1 MITCH
6 PRKPVVALIAGL
18 FCSCFLLAGVWLY
31 TISTSASPSLLSFIG
46 VCFILAL
53 LVFVAVRI
61 AVGYISLQADGHT
74 LTVTYKVLGKY
85 KVYALASVTHVE
97 EVNIKTFQNKRFRQL
112 LIYVGD
118 EKISFNDQVYT
129 GYDAM
134 KKLLNQ
140 RKAAPKNK
148 LKKK

>member
-1 MITCH
+1 M
-6 PRKPVVALIAGL
+6 
-18 FCSCFLLAGVWLY
+18 
-31 TISTSASPSLLSFIG
+31 ISTSAAPSLLSFIG

-74 LTVTYKVLGKY
+74 LTVTYKVLGKR
-85 KVYALASVTHVE
+85 KIYALASVTHVE
-97 EVNIKTFQNKRFRQL
+97 EVNIKTFQNKHFRQL

-129 GYDAM
+129 GYDGM
-134 KKLLNQ
+134 KQLLNQ

>member
-1 MITCH
+1 MITCQ
-6 PRKPVVALIAGL
+6 PRKPVVALITVLLG
-18 FCSCFLLAGVWLY
+18 SCFLLAGIWFYNLVN
-31 TISTSASPSLLSFIG
+31 SAPSLLSFIG
-46 VCFILAL
+46 VCVVLAL
-53 LVFVAVRI
+53 LLFVAVRI
-61 AVGYISLQADGHT
+61 AVGYISLQADSHM
-74 LTVTYKVLGKY
+74 LTVRYKILGKRRT
-85 KVYALASVTHVE
+85 YALASVTHVE
-97 EVNIKTFQNKRFRQL
+97 EVNIKTFQNKQFRQL

-134 KKLLNQ
+134 KRLLNQ